1 LAEIFLMVNTFGKP
15 IIPADDKER
24 VDVLASYQILD
35 TQPEGFFNNLAQIM
49 ARCFDTPIALISL
62 VDKERVFFKANV
74 GLADTQNVSRGM
86 SLCSLAIL
94 DHEPTVFENAL
105 KEPCLLANPL
115 VAGEFGLRFYAGAP
129 ITNEDGYNLGTV
141 CVVDKKPRVFS
152 QSDKDLLSRFA
163 QTVMKALEKRKSELK
178 QPN

>member
-1 LAEIFLMVNTFGKP
+1 MVNTFGKP
-15 IIPADDKER
+15 IIPVDDAAR

-35 TQPEGFFNNLAQIM
+35 TQPEGFFDNLAKIM
-49 ARCFDTPIALISL
+49 ATCFDAPIALISL

-74 GLADTQNVSRGM
+74 GMPDTRNVSRGL

-129 ITNEDGYNLGTV
+129 ITNQEGFNLGTA
-141 CVVDKKPRVFS
+141 CIVDKKPRPFS
-152 QSDKDLLSRFA
+152 QSDKDLLARFA
-163 QTVMKALEKRKSELK
+163 QTVMKAIEKRRLEMS
-178 QPN
+178 

>member
-1 LAEIFLMVNTFGKP
+1 MVNTFGKP
-15 IIPADDKER
+15 IIPADDNER
-24 VDVLASYQILD
+24 VEVLASYQILD
-35 TQPEGFFNNLAQIM
+35 SQPEGFFDNLAQIM

-62 VDKERVFFKANV
+62 VDRERVFFKANV
-74 GLADTQNVSRGM
+74 GLPDTRNVSRGM

-94 DHEPTVFENAL
+94 DHQPTVFENAL

-129 ITNEDGYNLGTV
+129 ITNEEGYHLGTV

-163 QTVMKALEKRKSELK
+163 HTAMKAIEKRKGELN
-178 QPN
+178 QVN